1 MRSTASSAQWTGGV
15 VHHPSWLNRPPS
27 SGVLADLACAIAG
40 GARAISAGLHERQHL
55 PVDDSELEE
64 DGGRFSQDGW
74 WTTPPV
80 HWADEAV
87 DRMVA
92 PEQAARV
99 RQLVEELTPAQRQ
112 VVTLRDVEGLP
123 SADVCSIL
131 GISEGNQRVLL
142 HRARARIRR
151 HLEQEAVW

>member
-1 MRSTASSAQWTGGV
+1 VA
-15 VHHPSWLNRPPS
+15 N
-27 SGVLADLACAIAG
+27 
-40 GARAISAGLHERQHL
+40 RAISAGLHERQHL
-55 PVDDSELEE
+55 PVDDSELED

-74 WTTPPV
+74 WATPPL

-92 PEQAARV
+92 PELAARV
-99 RQLVEELTPAQRQ
+99 RQVVDELPPAQRQ

-123 SADVCSIL
+123 SADVCGIL
-131 GISEGNQRVLL
+131 GIGEGNQRVLL

-151 HLEQEAVW
+151 HPEQEAVW